1 MGVKQVLWEK
11 RVPVGGRRINREGEG
26 G

>member
-11 RVPVGGRRINREGEG
+11 RVPVGGRRINREGE
-26 G
+26 